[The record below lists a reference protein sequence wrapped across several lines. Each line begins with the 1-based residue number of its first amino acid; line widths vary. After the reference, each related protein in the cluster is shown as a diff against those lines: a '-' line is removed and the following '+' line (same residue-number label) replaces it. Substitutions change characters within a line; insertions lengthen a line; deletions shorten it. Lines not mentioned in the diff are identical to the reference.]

1 MVLSG
6 GAGKGRYVVMV
17 QSGGGYVVMAKV
29 VAATIGKERSST
41 LTFVSS

>member
-6 GAGKGRYVVMV
+6 GAWKGRDVVMV
-17 QSGGGYVVMAKV
+17 LRGGYVVMAKV